1 MFDFPGGF
9 YKEQQ
14 TVFERLDEFGIHVP
28 QYDRTYPWFAAFDF
42 ESMLVKL
49 QDDATDKLEWT
60 QKHVPI
66 SVSVCSNVP
75 GYTEPACFEQS
86 DMNSLLERM
95 VEALTQI
102 QSAVS
107 VLAQRKWGNV
117 LELLKKRLEALNE
130 DEQEERKESEKLKT
144 LYLGN

>member
-1 MFDFPGGF
+1 
-9 YKEQQ
+9 
-14 TVFERLDEFGIHVP
+14 
-28 QYDRTYPWFAAFDF
+28 
-42 ESMLVKL
+42 
-49 QDDATDKLEWT
+49 
-60 QKHVPI
+60 
-66 SVSVCSNVP
+66 
-75 GYTEPACFEQS
+75 
-86 DMNSLLERM
+86 MNSLLERM